1 MLEYISCNLCGSNLK
16 KLYYKINL
24 NDILIDIVR
33 CKECG
38 LVYRNNELKGKEAE
52 KLYSKDFFEQG
63 YTDKNNQERLIKAGH
78 ELLKEIAKYHSRGKI
93 LDVGAGTG
101 CYLKAAKEEGWEEFG
116 VELSSYATE
125 FAKKKFCLEIF
136 NGKLEDAGFPD
147 DFFDVVIMT
156 HTIEHLPDPAN
167 FLKEIHRILKKD
179 GIIYLSTPNFDSH
192 NSRRFKEKWWALQ
205 PEYHLY
211 FFSPKTLRAML
222 KKSKFKIIKIDTSN
236 PIMTTGSLR
245 RIGIPAGNSQRN
257 FLNKYFSQPK
267 RVIRYLVGK
276 LIQGEIVV
284 CYARKS

>member
-1 MLEYISCNLCGSNLK
+1 MPEYISCNLCGSNIK

-24 NDILIDIVR
+24 NDILIDIVG

-38 LVYRNNELKGKEAE
+38 LVYRYHKLEGREAE

-63 YTDKNNQERLIKAGH
+63 YIDKNNQERLIKNGH
-78 ELLKEIAKYHSRGKI
+78 RLLEEITKYHTRGKI

-116 VELSSYATE
+116 VELSSFATE
-125 FAKKKFCLEIF
+125 FARKKFGLEIF
-136 NGKLEDAGFPD
+136 NGKLEDAIFPD
-147 DFFDVVIMT
+147 DFFDVVIMV

-167 FLKEIHRILKKD
+167 FLREIHRILKKD
-179 GIIYLSTPNFDSH
+179 GIIYLSTPNFDSF
-192 NSRRFKEKWWALQ
+192 NARRFKEKWWALQ

-222 KKSKFKIIKIDTSN
+222 KKCNFKIIKIDTSN
-236 PIMTTGSLR
+236 PIMTTESLR
-245 RIGIPAGNSQRN
+245 KIGIPAGNWRRN

-276 LIQGEIVV
+276 LIQGETVD

>member
-1 MLEYISCNLCGSNLK
+1 MPEYISCNLCGSNIK
-16 KLYYKINL
+16 KLYYKISL
-24 NDILIDIVR
+24 NDVLIDIVK

-38 LVYRNNELKGKEAE
+38 LVYRYYGLERGEAE
-52 KLYSKDFFEQG
+52 KLYSKDSFEQG
-63 YTDKNNQERLIKAGH
+63 NEDKNNQERLIKAGH
-78 ELLKEIAKYHSRGKI
+78 RLLEEITKYHTRGKI
-93 LDVGAGTG
+93 LDVGAGNG
-101 CYLKAAKEEGWEEFG
+101 CYLKAAKEKGWEEFG
-116 VELSSYATE
+116 VDLSSFATE
-125 FAKKKFCLEIF
+125 FAKKKFGLEIF
-136 NGKLEDAGFPD
+136 NGKLEDARFPD
-147 DFFDVVIMT
+147 DFFDVVIMV

-179 GIIYLSTPNFDSH
+179 GIIYLSTPNFDSY

-257 FLNKYFSQPK
+257 FLNKYSSQPK

-284 CYARKS
+284 CYARKP

>member
-1 MLEYISCNLCGSNLK
+1 MPEYISCNLCESNLK
-16 KLYYKINL
+16 KLHYKINL
-24 NDILIDIVR
+24 NDILIDIVK

-38 LVYRNNELKGKEAE
+38 LVYRYNELKGSEAE
-52 KLYSKDFFEQG
+52 KLYSKDFFEKG
-63 YTDKNNQERLIKAGH
+63 YVDKNNQERLIKAGH
-78 ELLKEIAKYHSRGKI
+78 RLLEEITKYHTRGKI

-101 CYLKAAKEEGWEEFG
+101 CYLKAAKEKGWEEFG

-125 FAKKKFCLEIF
+125 FAKKKFGLEIF

-167 FLKEIHRILKKD
+167 FLKEIHRILKSD
-179 GIIYLSTPNFDSH
+179 GIIYLSTPNFDSF
-192 NSRRFKEKWWALQ
+192 NAKRFKEKWWALQ

-211 FFSPKTLRAML
+211 FFSPKTLGAML
-222 KKSKFKIIKIDTSN
+222 KKCNFKIIKIDTSN

-245 RIGIPAGNSQRN
+245 KIGIPAGNLRRN

-267 RVIRYLVGK
+267 QVIRYLVGK